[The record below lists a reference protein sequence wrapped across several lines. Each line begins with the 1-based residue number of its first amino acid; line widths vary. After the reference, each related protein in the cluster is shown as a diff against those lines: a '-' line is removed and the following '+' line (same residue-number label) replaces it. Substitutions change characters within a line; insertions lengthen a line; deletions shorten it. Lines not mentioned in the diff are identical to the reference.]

1 METLSTH
8 SATGV
13 TAQPGEKSRLQAAAL
28 TCAMKKGAFIVVLE
42 RNWIVAFMAMAL
54 PGVADKICQ
63 TPGITRLRLCQQQRQ
78 RQMKIITGSSKVVQ
92 GTGETQIDSWSTVLL

>member
-1 METLSTH
+1 MRLGLARRTARQIEKASLSCVGPVETLSTH

-54 PGVADKICQ
+54 PGVAD
-63 TPGITRLRLCQQQRQ
+63 
-78 RQMKIITGSSKVVQ
+78 
-92 GTGETQIDSWSTVLL
+92 